1 MSISLSANNMSDYLH
16 TYEAYRVPKGTA
28 VKNAN
33 GEDIVLSHE
42 EDTLVL
48 TEKSGRQLVA
58 DRRNYGEFLQQKA
71 ELAAEKTQE
80 AAREKITRDEAKA
93 MAVFRSLANG
103 DNVPSS
109 DESKLMEYD
118 AKLYQMAKSA
128 QAMAQMAKKRA
139 ESKESEWDEREEE
152 ELRKKM
158 KQLGDESNEA
168 ALAVG
173 KGSGEFGEAQKRN
186 IVVIDSGGVDF
197 SSMKTMSLGGVTG
210 EFIDLS
216 V

>member
-1 MSISLSANNMSDYLH
+1 MNSISNMSSYLH
-16 TYEAYRVPKGTA
+16 TYEAYRVPKGTK
-28 VKNAN
+28 VQNAD
-33 GEDIVLSHE
+33 GEEIVLSND

-48 TEKSGRQLVA
+48 TEKASRQLVN
-58 DRRNYGEFLQQKA
+58 DRRDYGGMLQAQA
-71 ELAAEKTQE
+71 EMAAEKTQE
-80 AAREKITRDEAKA
+80 AAMEKMSKDQAKA

-118 AKLYQMAKSA
+118 SKLYQAAKAA

-152 ELRKKM
+152 EQRNKI

-168 ALAVG
+168 AFAVS
-173 KGSGEFGEAQKRN
+173 KGTHEFGEAQKNN
-186 IVVIDSGGVDF
+186 IIEIDSSGVDF

-216 V
+216 I